1 MGEVNMRG
9 DMDPRV
15 KPEDD
20 FFCPPKDDNFC
31 SPEDDYFCSSGDD
44 DSSLSWS
51 GLTGPSMACRPQE
64 MEVNHA
70 CHA

>member
-20 FFCPPKDDNFC
+20 NCC
-31 SPEDDYFCSSGDD
+31 SPEDD